1 MSIKPIIGT
10 LAAIG
15 IATLSG
21 CGGIPGK
28 NALRDGDRVPTVKGS
43 YVTDNNTPYSD
54 ALHCLGGSI
63 ARAYPDKAI
72 RVSLAGI
79 PDRTGKVSNQDGG
92 YKATQGAESMA
103 YSALGKLRPQV
114 FLVERTYTEV
124 FDFELK
130 LASDKLLGDHKEY
143 VINDGGQKRKVNWR
157 PVVTGSVVGSDLF
170 IAGAITELN
179 YNIAS
184 GGIEA
189 GVDGYF
195 GRARTYH
202 LNVGL
207 DLRIVDTR
215 TLEIVHTTS
224 LQKQIVGYEV
234 KAGLFRFFGSNL
246 FDLNLGEKSDEPMHM
261 GIRSVIE
268 SAIVELIA
276 AVYGVEWKGCMEQAE
291 GNWETGSPPAHYE
304 TNVTV
309 SEAGG
314 TSVRGSYSGAHR
326 L

>member
-1 MSIKPIIGT
+1 MNIKPIIGT
-10 LAAIG
+10 LTAIG
-15 IATLSG
+15 IVTLSG

-43 YVTDNNTPYSD
+43 YVTDNDTPYTD
-54 ALHCLGGSI
+54 ALHCVGGNI
-63 ARAYPDKAI
+63 ARAHPEKTI

-103 YSALGKLRPQV
+103 YSALGKIGPQV
-114 FLVERTYTEV
+114 LLVERTYTEV
-124 FDFELK
+124 FNFELK
-130 LASDKLLGDHKEY
+130 LAGDKLLGDHKEY
-143 VINDGGQKRKVNWR
+143 VINNGEQKRKVNWR
-157 PVVTGSVVGSDLF
+157 PVMTGSVVGSDLF

-189 GVDGYF
+189 GVEGYF
-195 GRARTYH
+195 GRARTYQ

-234 KAGLFRFFGSNL
+234 EAGLFRFFGTTL
-246 FDLNLGEKSDEPMHM
+246 FDLNLGEKSDEPIHM

-268 SAIVELIA
+268 SAIVELVA
-276 AVYGVEWKGCMEQAE
+276 AVYGVEWKGCIRQAE
-291 GNWETGSPPAHYE
+291 GTWDTDGPSPPYE

-309 SEAGG
+309 SEGG
-314 TSVRGSYSGAHR
+314 E
-326 L
+326 